1 MSKSYINNLYRQGR
15 SLEKKKSQQDRKK
28 KGVFYTPKEIVDYMV
43 NNLLS
48 SMDVRR
54 NPYIRILDISC
65 GAGYFVLKCFEALKK
80 LFEENYEAIL
90 QSHPE
95 LQGIMTYDTL
105 GQFIVEHNIYG
116 ADIDPEAV
124 CLVGE
129 ALQRAAGGGCRSN
142 MICGDSLLD
151 SIGFQEHNSFWREGF
166 DCIIGNP
173 PYIGHKNLGTEY
185 KRALYK
191 HYGQVYRDKSDI
203 SYCFFYR
210 AMEQLKDGGA
220 LSFITSRYFMEGPS
234 AEGLREYL
242 AAYDIQEIV
251 EFGDQKIFSDA
262 GVSVCILHI
271 AKKPPS
277 SPLQVRVIENKEQL
291 YESKAFPIDRGLLKR
306 EGWLL
311 LEPQRLEVF
320 RLVEA
325 QGTHLVEELF
335 QSYQGIITGCDKA
348 FVLQPEEAEE
358 RNIEKSLLQPWIKN
372 SNVEKFYIKPA
383 NKLLI
388 YADLIQEEAAYPQAL
403 SFIGRYREKLL
414 LRRECRKGLRSWYHL
429 QWGRKREIFEG
440 EKIVYPYKASCNRF
454 AVDRQGHY
462 CSADVYSLV
471 LKEEYKES
479 FSLDYMAALLNST
492 LLTFYFKAIAKKISP
507 TLYDYYPNKVLK
519 IKLKLDVIGGKIEDL
534 VKELHNTREEAE
546 RACILETIDREVYKI
561 YGLREDQI
569 EIIKKWAGE

>member
-1 MSKSYINNLYRQGR
+1 MNNLYQQGR
-15 SLEKKKSQQDRKK
+15 SLEKKKSKQDRKE
-28 KGVFYTPKEIVDYMV
+28 KGVFYTPEEIVDYMV

-48 SMDVRR
+48 QIDVRR

-80 LFEENYEAIL
+80 LFEENYEEIL
-90 QSHPE
+90 QAHPE
-95 LQGIMTYDTL
+95 LQPVLTYEGL
-105 GQFIVEHNIYG
+105 GRFIVEHNIYG

-129 ALQRAAGGGCRSN
+129 ALQSAAGGGCRSN
-142 MICGDSLLD
+142 MICADSLLD
-151 SIGFQEHNSFWREGF
+151 SIGFQGPGSFWREGF

-185 KRALYK
+185 KQALYK

-210 AMEQLKDGGA
+210 AMEQLRDGGI

-234 AEGLREYL
+234 ADGLREYL
-242 AAYDIQEIV
+242 ASYDVQEIV

-262 GVSVCILHI
+262 GVAVCIIHI
-271 AKKPPS
+271 VKKLPS
-277 SPLQVRVIENKEQL
+277 SGLKVRIIEDKEQL
-291 YESKAFPIDRGLLKR
+291 DGAKAFHIERGLLKK

-311 LEPQRLEVF
+311 LEPKRLEIF
-320 RLVEA
+320 QLVEA
-325 QGTHLVEELF
+325 QGTHLVEDLF
-335 QSYQGIITGCDKA
+335 HSYQGIITGCDKA
-348 FVLQPEEAEE
+348 FVLTPEEAEKQ
-358 RNIEKSLLQPWIKN
+358 NIEKSLLRPWIKN

-388 YADLIQEEAAYPQAL
+388 YGDLISDEEAYPQAL
-403 SFIGRYREKLL
+403 SFIENYREKLL
-414 LRRECRKGLRSWYHL
+414 QRRECQKGLRSWYQL
-429 QWGRKREIFEG
+429 QWGRRQEIFEG
-440 EKIVYPYKASCNRF
+440 EKIVYPYKASFNRF
-454 AVDRQGHY
+454 AIDRQGHY

-471 LKEEYKES
+471 LKEKYEES
-479 FSLDYMAALLNST
+479 LSLDYIAALLNST

-507 TLYDYYPNKVLK
+507 ALYDYYPNKVLK
-519 IKLKLDVIGGKIEDL
+519 IKLKLDSMSCGIENL

-546 RACILETIDREVYKI
+546 RACILEAIDREIYKI

-569 EIIKKWAGE
+569 EIIKKTAGE